1 MEKRELIA
9 KELVG
14 TLIPQRAPIVMV
26 DALYQFGD
34 DFIEAGLSIQRDN
47 LCVADEYMQEPGIIE
62 HMAQAVALHTGYA
75 YYLKDKAAPTGYI
88 GSIKKIEIT
97 QLPKV
102 GDQLITRAQILHE
115 FMGVTLVELTTT
127 CNDIIIATGQMKTVL
142 AQS

>member
-47 LCVADEYMQEPGIIE
+47 LCVADEYMQELGIIE

>member
-47 LCVADEYMQEPGIIE
+47 LCVANEYMQEPGIIE

-88 GSIKKIEIT
+88 GSIKKIEIM

-127 CNDIIIATGQMKTVL
+127 CNDIVIATGQMKTVL

>member
-1 MEKRELIA
+1 
-9 KELVG
+9 
-14 TLIPQRAPIVMV
+14 
-26 DALYQFGD
+26 
-34 DFIEAGLSIQRDN
+34 
-47 LCVADEYMQEPGIIE
+47 VANEYMQEPGIIE

-88 GSIKKIEIT
+88 GSIKKIEIM

-127 CNDIIIATGQMKTVL
+127 CNDIVIATGQMKTVL

>member
-47 LCVADEYMQEPGIIE
+47 LCVANEYMQEPGIIE

-88 GSIKKIEIT
+88 GSIKRIEIT

-127 CNDIIIATGQMKTVL
+127 CNDIVIATGQMKTVL

>member
-1 MEKRELIA
+1 MQKKELIA

-34 DFIEAGLSIQRDN
+34 DFIEAGLSIQKDN
-47 LCVADEYMQEPGIIE
+47 LCVTNEYMQEPGIIE

-127 CNDIIIATGQMKTVL
+127 CNDIVIATGQMKTVL

>member
-1 MEKRELIA
+1 MDKRELIA

-47 LCVADEYMQEPGIIE
+47 LCVANEYMQEPGIIE

>member
-47 LCVADEYMQEPGIIE
+47 LCVANEYMQEPGIIE

-127 CNDIIIATGQMKTVL
+127 CNDIVIATGQMKTVL

>member
-1 MEKRELIA
+1 MQKKELIA

-47 LCVADEYMQEPGIIE
+47 LCVANEYMQEPGIIE

-127 CNDIIIATGQMKTVL
+127 CNDIVIATGQMKTVL

>member
-1 MEKRELIA
+1 MLKKELIA

-34 DFIEAGLSIQRDN
+34 DFIEAGLSIQKDN
-47 LCVADEYMQEPGIIE
+47 LCVANEYMQEPGIIE

-127 CNDIIIATGQMKTVL
+127 CNDIVIATGQMKTVL
-142 AQS
+142 A

>member
-47 LCVADEYMQEPGIIE
+47 LCVANEYMQEPGIIE

-88 GSIKKIEIT
+88 GSIKKIEIA

-127 CNDIIIATGQMKTVL
+127 CNDIVIATGQMKTVL

>member
-1 MEKRELIA
+1 MQKKELIA

-34 DFIEAGLSIQRDN
+34 DFIEAGLSIQKDN
-47 LCVADEYMQEPGIIE
+47 LCVANEYMQEPGIIE

-127 CNDIIIATGQMKTVL
+127 CNDIVIATGQMKTVL

>member
-1 MEKRELIA
+1 MERKALIA

-26 DALYQFGD
+26 DALYQFGE
-34 DFIEAGLSIQRDN
+34 DFIEAGLSIKSDN
-47 LCVADEYMQEPGIIE
+47 LCVMNDYMQEPGIIE
-62 HMAQAVALHTGYA
+62 HMAQSVALHTGYA
-75 YYLKDKAAPTGYI
+75 YYLKEQTAPTGYI
-88 GSIKKIEIT
+88 GSIKMIAIT

-102 GDQLITRAQILHE
+102 GDQLITKAQILHE

-127 CNDIIIATGQMKTVL
+127 CNDIVIATGQMKTVL

>member
-1 MEKRELIA
+1 MQKKELIA

-34 DFIEAGLSIQRDN
+34 DFIEAGLSIQKDN
-47 LCVADEYMQEPGIIE
+47 LCVANEYMQEPGIIE

>member
-9 KELVG
+9 RELVG
-14 TLIPQRAPIVMV
+14 TLIPQRAPLVMV
-26 DALYQFGD
+26 DVLYQFGD
-34 DFIEAGLSIQRDN
+34 DFIEAGLSIHTDN
-47 LCVADEYMQEPGIIE
+47 LCVSNEEMQESGIIE

-75 YYLKDKAAPTGYI
+75 YYLKNKAAPTGYI

-127 CNDIIIATGQMKTVL
+127 CKDITIATGQMKTVL
-142 AQS
+142 AKS

>member
-1 MEKRELIA
+1 MDKRELIA

-47 LCVADEYMQEPGIIE
+47 LCVANEYMQEPGIIE

-127 CNDIIIATGQMKTVL
+127 CNDIVIATGQMKTVL